1 MSKHE
6 NSIADGAAAL
16 LAPGEEIVSALVVSP
31 RGSSTA
37 AAPGLAPSEIGRR
50 WSNKNKDAAERVGLV
65 VTRSSGLALTNRRLL
80 TLDLAISLTGSIKQV
95 KELLS
100 EVPLER
106 VDEIT
111 SRWNVLTI
119 CAGGA
124 QFKLECKPPRQ
135 RRSLGRSPPRRRR
148 DLMGDVRRPIRVDE
162 ARLGHRE
169 QSTTWVFYELD
180 YVRREAQAEAD
191 LAYSQVV
198 EDFICRVRS
207 AWPARGL

>member
-111 SRWNVLTI
+111 SRWNVL
-119 CAGGA
+119 
-124 QFKLECKPPRQ
+124 
-135 RRSLGRSPPRRRR
+135 RRGP
-148 DLMGDVRRPIRVDE
+148 VQARVQASSAKTF
-162 ARLGHRE
+162 AR
-169 QSTTWVFYELD
+169 TF
-180 YVRREAQAEAD
+180 AAAK
-191 LAYSQVV
+191 A
-198 EDFICRVRS
+198 
-207 AWPARGL
+207 A